1 MKEITFNKDQ
11 VIFRQGEF
19 GSAMYDVLS
28 GEIGI
33 YTDYQGADEKQIAVI
48 KAGEVLGEMGL
59 IEVYPRS
66 ATAVVLTDGTVVI
79 ELKEDDLRAYL
90 QDKPEKLLQV
100 MRQLSSRIRETTEKY
115 VDVCRAVSDR
125 RRAQSDLNFY
135 ADQYSNYWY

>member
-48 KAGEVLGEMGL
+48 KAGEVFGEMGL

-66 ATAVVLTDGTVVI
+66 ATAVALADGTVVT

-90 QDKPEKLLQV
+90 QGKPEKLLQV

>member
-115 VDVCRAVSDR
+115 VDVCRAVSER

>member
-115 VDVCRAVSDR
+115 VDVCRAVSEN
-125 RRAQSDLNFY
+125 RRAQSNLKFY
-135 ADQYSNYWY
+135 ANQYSNYWY

>member
-19 GSAMYDVLS
+19 GRAMYDVLS

-66 ATAVVLTDGTVVI
+66 ATAVVLTDGTVVT

>member
-115 VDVCRAVSDR
+115 IDVCRAVSDR

>member
-48 KAGEVLGEMGL
+48 KAGEVFGEMGL

-125 RRAQSDLNFY
+125 HRAQSDLNFY

>member
-66 ATAVVLTDGTVVI
+66 ATAVVLTDGTVVT

>member
-19 GSAMYDVLS
+19 GRAMYDVLS

-66 ATAVVLTDGTVVI
+66 ATAVVLTDGTIVI

>member
-1 MKEITFNKDQ
+1 MKEITFSKDQ

-19 GSAMYDVLS
+19 GAAMYDVLS

>member
-19 GSAMYDVLS
+19 GRAMYDVLS

-33 YTDYQGADEKQIAVI
+33 YTDYQGTDEKQIAAI
-48 KAGEVLGEMGL
+48 KAGEVFGEMGL

-66 ATAVVLTDGTVVI
+66 ATAVALTDGTVVT

>member
-19 GSAMYDVLS
+19 GTAMYDVLS

-48 KAGEVLGEMGL
+48 KAGEVFGEMGL

-66 ATAVVLTDGTVVI
+66 ATAVALTDGTVVT
-79 ELKEDDLRAYL
+79 ELKESDLRTYL
-90 QDKPEKLLQV
+90 QDKTEKLLQI

-115 VDVCRAVSDR
+115 VDVCRAVSEN
-125 RRAQSDLNFY
+125 RRAQSNLKFY
-135 ADQYSNYWY
+135 ANQYSNYWY

>member
-19 GSAMYDVLS
+19 GTAMYDVLS

>member
-19 GSAMYDVLS
+19 GAAMYDVLS

>member
-48 KAGEVLGEMGL
+48 KTGEVFGEMGL

-66 ATAVVLTDGTVVI
+66 ATAVALTDGTVLT
-79 ELKEDDLRAYL
+79 ELKESDLRAYL

>member
-33 YTDYQGADEKQIAVI
+33 YTDYPGADEKQIAVI

-115 VDVCRAVSDR
+115 VDVCRAVSEN

>member
-125 RRAQSDLNFY
+125 RRSQSDLNFY

>member
-19 GSAMYDVLS
+19 GRAMYDVLS

>member
-19 GSAMYDVLS
+19 GRAMYDVLS

-125 RRAQSDLNFY
+125 RRAQSNLNFY

>member
-1 MKEITFNKDQ
+1 MKEITFNKEQ

>member
-1 MKEITFNKDQ
+1 MKEITFSKDQ

-19 GSAMYDVLS
+19 ASVMYDILS

-33 YTDYQGADEKQIAVI
+33 YTDYQGADEKQIAVL
-48 KAGEVLGEMGL
+48 KAGDLFGEMGL
-59 IEVYPRS
+59 IENYPRS
-66 ATAVVLTDGTVVI
+66 ATAVALADGTAVA
-79 ELKEDDLRAYL
+79 ELEESDLRTYL

>member
-19 GSAMYDVLS
+19 GRAMYDVLS

-48 KAGEVLGEMGL
+48 KAGEVFGEMGL

-66 ATAVVLTDGTVVI
+66 ATAVALTDGTVVT

>member
-1 MKEITFNKDQ
+1 MKQITCSKDQ

-115 VDVCRAVSDR
+115 VDVCRAVSEN

>member
-115 VDVCRAVSDR
+115 VDVCRAVSER
-125 RRAQSDLNFY
+125 RRAQSDLNYY

>member
-11 VIFRQGEF
+11 IIFCQGEF
-19 GSAMYDVLS
+19 GSTMYDVLS

-79 ELKEDDLRAYL
+79 ELKEDDLRDYL

>member
-19 GSAMYDVLS
+19 GSTMYDVVS

-33 YTDYQGADEKQIAVI
+33 YMDYQGADEKRIAVI
-48 KAGEVLGEMGL
+48 KTGEVFGEMGL

-66 ATAVVLTDGTVVI
+66 ATAVALTNGTVLT
-79 ELKEDDLRAYL
+79 ELKESDLRTYL
-90 QDKPEKLLQV
+90 QDKPEKLLQI

-115 VDVCRAVSDR
+115 VDVCRSVSEHR
-125 RRAQSDLNFY
+125 RTQSELDYY
-135 ADQYSNYWY
+135 ANQYSTFWY

>member
-1 MKEITFNKDQ
+1 MSSVSST
-11 VIFRQGEF
+11 
-19 GSAMYDVLS
+19 A
-28 GEIGI
+28 
-33 YTDYQGADEKQIAVI
+33 DYQGADEKQIAVI

>member
-19 GSAMYDVLS
+19 GTAMYDVLS

-48 KAGEVLGEMGL
+48 KAGEVFGEMGL
-59 IEVYPRS
+59 SEVYPRS
-66 ATAVVLTDGTVVI
+66 ATAVALTDGTAVT
-79 ELKEDDLRAYL
+79 ELKEDDLRAYF

-115 VDVCRAVSDR
+115 VAVCRSVSEHR
-125 RRAQSDLNFY
+125 RTQKELDYY
-135 ADQYSNYWY
+135 ADQYSNYWF

>member
-79 ELKEDDLRAYL
+79 ELKEDDLRTYL

>member
-19 GSAMYDVLS
+19 GAAMYDVLS

-48 KAGEVLGEMGL
+48 KAGEVFGEMGL

-66 ATAVVLTDGTVVI
+66 ATAVALTDGTAVT
-79 ELKEDDLRAYL
+79 ELQESDLRTYL
-90 QDKPEKLLQV
+90 QDKPEKLLQI
-100 MRQLSSRIRETTEKY
+100 MRQLSRRIRETTEKY
-115 VDVCRAVSDR
+115 VDVCRAVSES
-125 RRAQSDLNFY
+125 RRAQSNLKFY
-135 ADQYSNYWY
+135 AKQYSNYWY

>member
-48 KAGEVLGEMGL
+48 KAGE
-59 IEVYPRS
+59 
-66 ATAVVLTDGTVVI
+66 VVI

>member
-90 QDKPEKLLQV
+90 QVKPEKLLQV